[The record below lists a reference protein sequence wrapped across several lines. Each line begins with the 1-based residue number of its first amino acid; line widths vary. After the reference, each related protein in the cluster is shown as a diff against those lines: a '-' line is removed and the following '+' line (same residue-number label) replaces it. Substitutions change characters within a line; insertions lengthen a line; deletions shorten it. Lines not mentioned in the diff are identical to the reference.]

1 MNFVIESSL
10 NKFIIKNMRKIFI
23 LFVLV
28 FALAETANS
37 QNLIQSNFTGVMDP
51 SGVYFYTMRTDDY
64 AETKKMILIK

>member
-10 NKFIIKNMRKIFI
+10 NKFIIKNMGKTFI

-37 QNLIQSNFTGVMDP
+37 QNLIQSNFTGVMG
-51 SGVYFYTMRTDDY
+51 SLRRIFLYNANGR
-64 AETKKMILIK
+64 LC